1 MKKSRY
7 LLYRTNEFERELR
20 KILRNKRELA
30 RRVGIVVKRIKGDPF
45 GGSLRTHSVKVP
57 SFGRV
62 YSSRVNGDYRII
74 WTLEEE
80 EIILLRRIGSH
91 SGSSKVYR

>member
-1 MKKSRY
+1 MKKSKY
-7 LLYRTNEFERELR
+7 FLYRTNEFERELS
-20 KILRNKRELA
+20 KILRNRMELA
-30 RRVGIVVKRIKGDPF
+30 KRVGIVIKRIKEDPF
-45 GGSLRTHSVKVP
+45 AVSLRTHSVKVP

-80 EIILLRRIGSH
+80 DIILLRRIGGH